1 MFKIAPSDITKLRKD
16 LKLTQLEFAQLFGVH
31 HMTASKWERGGLKP
45 TGYQLALMTDFRQGL
60 RNDPNVA
67 NLLSAMLV
75 GSSVTNAL
83 FMLLHRA
90 RTTTK
95 PMPSKSK
102 S

>member
-1 MFKIAPSDITKLRKD
+1 MFKVEPSDITKLRKD

-31 HMTASKWERGGLKP
+31 HMTASKWERGELKP

-60 RNDPNVA
+60 KNDPNVA

-75 GSSVTNAL
+75 GSSITNAV

-90 RTTTK
+90 RMANPTRK
-95 PMPSKSK
+95 RVN
-102 S
+102 

>member
-1 MFKIAPSDITKLRKD
+1 MFRVEPSDITKLRRD

-31 HMTASKWERGGLKP
+31 HMTASKWERGALKP

-60 RNDPNVA
+60 KNDPNVA

-75 GSSVTNAL
+75 GSSVTNAV

-90 RTTTK
+90 RMAK
-95 PMPSKSK
+95 AVKSR
-102 S
+102 

>member
-1 MFKIAPSDITKLRKD
+1 MFKVDPSDITKLRRD

-31 HMTASKWERGGLKP
+31 HMTASKWERGELKP

-60 RNDPNVA
+60 KNDPNVA

-75 GSSVTNAL
+75 GSSITNAV

-90 RTTTK
+90 RQAKPTK
-95 PMPSKSK
+95 K
-102 S
+102 

>member
-1 MFKIAPSDITKLRKD
+1 MKLRRD

-31 HMTASKWERGGLKP
+31 HMTASKWERGELKP

-60 RNDPNVA
+60 KNDPNVA

-75 GSSVTNAL
+75 GSSITNAV

-90 RTTTK
+90 R
-95 PMPSKSK
+95 MSKSSLK